1 MSPVMESATAICDSD
16 TPASLPGYNTTEH
29 HDAALVGILLGWL
42 GFVEP
47 RKRKVLSKRRNLCSL
62 LQKVEAG

>member
-1 MSPVMESATAICDSD
+1 MTVT
-16 TPASLPGYNTTEH
+16 GYNTTEH
-29 HDAALVGILLGWL
+29 HDAALVGVLLGWL